1 MPHTPTYAQV
11 SEAQK
16 VLWRAELREVMQSE
30 QNLAP
35 YVNMIDVAL
44 FFTAD
49 AQSVSSLGLGAAQ
62 LIAYR
67 DLVQPKYVIV
77 VFKVLKQHREIG
89 TSSSDHA
96 MVEITLYVQANL
108 INGDPYVN
116 LVVSPNDQAPI
127 EFICHATGCGS
138 AIVNTT
144 TVGLTDL
151 LDRFPQ
157 HVENILTQIS
167 FVTGLMPREM
177 GGNQ

>member
-16 VLWRAELREVMQSE
+16 VLWRAELWELMQSE
-30 QNLAP
+30 QNLAM
-35 YVNMIDVAL
+35 YECMIDGAL

-49 AQSVSSLGLGAAQ
+49 AQPVSSLGLGASQ

-77 VFKVLKQHREIG
+77 VFEVLKQQGEIG
-89 TSSSDHA
+89 ISSINHA
-96 MVEITLYVQANL
+96 MVEITLYAQASL
-108 INGDPYVN
+108 INDEPYVSI
-116 LVVSPNDQAPI
+116 VISPDDQAPI

-144 TVGLTDL
+144 TVVLNDL

-157 HVENILTQIS
+157 QVENILTQIS
-167 FVTGLMPREM
+167 FVTSLMPREM

>member
-1 MPHTPTYAQV
+1 MPHTTTYAQV

-16 VLWRAELREVMQSE
+16 VLWRAELRALMQSE

-35 YVNMIDVAL
+35 YVNMIDGAL
-44 FFTAD
+44 LFTAD
-49 AQSVSSLGLGAAQ
+49 AQSVYSLVLGAAQ

-77 VFKVLKQHREIG
+77 VFDVLKQHHEIG
-89 TSSSDHA
+89 ANSINHA
-96 MVEITLYVQANL
+96 LVAITLYAQASL
-108 INGDPYVN
+108 ISGDPYVN

-144 TVGLTDL
+144 TVGLNDL

-157 HVENILTQIS
+157 QVENILTQVS
-167 FVTGLMPREM
+167 FVAGLMPREI
-177 GGNQ
+177 GGYQ